1 MSMLAPTRHE
11 AASSRN
17 HLKNLNGISS
27 ANSVKEMHSGI
38 KNSANIDDGD
48 DDDDDSSCFAA
59 ANNV

>member
-11 AASSRN
+11 AVSSRN
-17 HLKNLNGISS
+17 HLKNLNAISG
-27 ANSVKEMHSGI
+27 ANSVKEMHSGN
-38 KNSANIDDGD
+38 KNSANIDDG